1 MPTVSR
7 GRPIWENK
15 ENSGK
20 SRANQNLQNG
30 FSEQEE
36 SSPKIEEDW
45 IKIGDEYFQ
54 NPASIT
60 LNATLKQVLKEFAIP
75 DPIPNQFD
83 QNLNEMHKRKRGCFE
98 AENLEEAARNMSY
111 AFIKNRRS
119 TNSEEKY
126 VKLHVINERF
136 MSKIVDLEQE
146 ENKVYTF
153 PCGFSTKRRPL
164 VALNSELRDYSILV
178 SNMALEQVQKEV
190 TSPWNDWCQSGK
202 NLLQAEDREE
212 GMALNSAF
220 IKNHSHNSEEKYVK
234 LSDINQCF
242 MSKKEENNVGDQDSA
257 NKSYDRFTTKR
268 PYLYD

>member
-1 MPTVSR
+1 MSQSVKPFGLVFSLQFPNKHQEQEREVELRTPSKSLLQQKHPERRRSVIFGEVSQRPISEIFRSGEEKMPTVSR
-7 GRPIWENK
+7 ERPIWENK

-83 QNLNEMHKRKRGCFE
+83 QNLNEMHKRKRSCFE
-98 AENLEEAARNMSY
+98 DENQEEAAQNMSY

-146 ENKVYTF
+146 KDKVYTF
-153 PCGFSTKRRPL
+153 PCGFSTKRR
-164 VALNSELRDYSILV
+164 
-178 SNMALEQVQKEV
+178 
-190 TSPWNDWCQSGK
+190 
-202 NLLQAEDREE
+202 
-212 GMALNSAF
+212 
-220 IKNHSHNSEEKYVK
+220 
-234 LSDINQCF
+234 
-242 MSKKEENNVGDQDSA
+242 
-257 NKSYDRFTTKR
+257 
-268 PYLYD
+268 YLYD